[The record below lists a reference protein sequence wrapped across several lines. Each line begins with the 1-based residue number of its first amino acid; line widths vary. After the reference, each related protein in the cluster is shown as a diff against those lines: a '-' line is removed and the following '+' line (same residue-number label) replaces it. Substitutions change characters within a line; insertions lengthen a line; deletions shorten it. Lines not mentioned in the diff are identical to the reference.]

1 VILYVLAALLLVGGI
16 LMLYGA
22 WLAAFAVLFG
32 TGIVGLACYQ
42 YETDRRDAEQRNHGR

>member
-1 VILYVLAALLLVGGI
+1 MILYVLAGLFVVAAI

-22 WLAAFAVLFG
+22 WLAAAAVLFG